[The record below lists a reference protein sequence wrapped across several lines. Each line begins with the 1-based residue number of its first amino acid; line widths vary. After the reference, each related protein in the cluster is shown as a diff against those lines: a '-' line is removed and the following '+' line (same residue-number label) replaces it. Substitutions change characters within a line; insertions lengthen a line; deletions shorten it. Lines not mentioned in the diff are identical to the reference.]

1 MPPIPKRLLVIGL
14 LNAPKSQ
21 TSSAAVNPDELRKAV
36 QAEFKKAREAGFD
49 VDVSLC
55 DDTRFD
61 HSLSVS
67 SKGDRTVRRSLRM
80 GV

>member
-21 TSSAAVNPDELRKAV
+21 TSSAAANPDELRKAV
-36 QAEFKKAREAGFD
+36 QTEFKKAREAGFD

-61 HSLSVS
+61 HALSVS
-67 SKGDRTVRRSLRM
+67 STGDKTVRLILRM